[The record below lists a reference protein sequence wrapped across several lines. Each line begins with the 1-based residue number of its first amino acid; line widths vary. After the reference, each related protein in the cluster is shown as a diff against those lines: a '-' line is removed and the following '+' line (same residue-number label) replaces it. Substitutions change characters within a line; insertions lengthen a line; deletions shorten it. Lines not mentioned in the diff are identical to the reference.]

1 MKFSNADW
9 LALRL
14 PILALVVIL
23 LTGVA
28 LVASSHNAL
37 KKTTARVHASEHSLK
52 EARDQL
58 YKSGEEKSRILR
70 FAPAYTALQQ
80 TGFAGEEER
89 INWVDALRATSLQLK
104 LFGASYQIEARQAYK
119 PQNLPDAGK
128 FVLYRSVMKL
138 ELGLLHEE
146 DLMRFFDVLA
156 SQKVGLFSLQ
166 ACSLQNNRP
175 DGAVQAPMRFQSQ
188 PNLKAECTVAWM
200 TLSEGQAPE
209 TP

>member
-1 MKFSNADW
+1 MTFSKADW
-9 LALRL
+9 QALKL
-14 PILALVVIL
+14 PILALAAIL
-23 LTGVA
+23 LTGAA
-28 LVASSHNAL
+28 LVAGSHNAL
-37 KKTTARVHASEHSLK
+37 KKTTAKVYASEQSLK

-70 FAPAYTALQQ
+70 FAPSYTALQQ
-80 TGFAGEEER
+80 TGFVGEEER

-104 LFGASYQIEARQAYK
+104 LFGANYQIEARQAYK

-128 FVLYRSVMKL
+128 LVLYRSAMKL

-166 ACSLQNNRP
+166 ACSLQNSRQ
-175 DGAVQAPMRFQSQ
+175 DGAAQVKGQ

-200 TLSEGQAPE
+200 SLSEAQAQE